1 MTTLLR
7 IRKKVRRLTSTPD
20 TIQLPDADIDDYIDT
35 FYENDLPQHLQLFT
49 LHKTYIF
56 YTEPNED
63 QYTLPVNTWT
73 SVGPPIYMAG
83 YQSEFDINRDSFFQ
97 KYPILNY
104 DENTIAG
111 NGTSGP
117 YSFTLSNVPVLKRQV
132 TISAIDSNGDTLVL
146 TDDGAG
152 NLTLDGDTTVRGTI
166 NYVSGA
172 VAITDWSNTIP
183 STTTMNAQTVP
194 YVASRP
200 RAALFYDNMFT
211 LRPVPDKAYRIEL
224 DAYRKPSQLLNAD
237 TDEPEIQQWWEYIA
251 YGAAKK
257 VLADRGDQDTLQ
269 FIEPLMQEQ
278 KELILHRTII
288 QQTPERTPTIYS
300 DQAGAAGGDFYRGW
314 F

>member
-152 NLTLDGDTTVRGTI
+152 NLTLDG
-166 NYVSGA
+166 S
-172 VAITDWSNTIP
+172 
-183 STTTMNAQTVP
+183 
-194 YVASRP
+194 
-200 RAALFYDNMFT
+200 
-211 LRPVPDKAYRIEL
+211 
-224 DAYRKPSQLLNAD
+224 
-237 TDEPEIQQWWEYIA
+237 
-251 YGAAKK
+251 
-257 VLADRGDQDTLQ
+257 
-269 FIEPLMQEQ
+269 
-278 KELILHRTII
+278 
-288 QQTPERTPTIYS
+288 
-300 DQAGAAGGDFYRGW
+300 
-314 F
+314 